1 MRGDRLGVPAAI
13 AGLVAAAA
21 VFVAVAVVGGAAWR
35 AWLGAAVLLTCVPTG
50 ALATTMMLRLIP
62 GAWRD
67 GLAEQLAA
75 APALLAPAALAMAPI
90 LAAPGLLYAWVGDPG
105 PGAFRAAWMTPG
117 FFALRGVLWFVLL
130 VVLAVRLGRDPRAE
144 RTATLGLIAVVVFGL
159 PIAFDWLLSLDHGFA
174 SSGFGLYLLSVA
186 ILLALALAVAAGA
199 RHPEPRV
206 RDVLGGSLFTVA
218 ILWAYLGFMQYF
230 ITWSGDLPGGVH
242 WYLRRGDGWGAL
254 AWLAIGLKTL
264 GIAPLIFGHVRR
276 SPKYLALC
284 ALLIAAASVP
294 EIGWLALP
302 APGAPAG
309 WGTLGLFLA
318 ASAALGLCGFG
329 LVRIA
334 GLRRRGALGR
344 RAPA

>member
-1 MRGDRLGVPAAI
+1 
-13 AGLVAAAA
+13 
-21 VFVAVAVVGGAAWR
+21 
-35 AWLGAAVLLTCVPTG
+35 
-50 ALATTMMLRLIP
+50 
-62 GAWRD
+62 
-67 GLAEQLAA
+67 
-75 APALLAPAALAMAPI
+75 
-90 LAAPGLLYAWVGDPG
+90 
-105 PGAFRAAWMTPG
+105 
-117 FFALRGVLWFVLL
+117 
-130 VVLAVRLGRDPRAE
+130 
-144 RTATLGLIAVVVFGL
+144 VVVFGL